1 MQVLT
6 ATYSPEDNKL
16 RIYSATRLDRELYDR
31 LARAGFKRAPK
42 QDCFVA
48 PMWTPEREDLAIELC
63 GELGDEDM
71 SLAQRA
77 EERAERFDGYRANR
91 TADAEHA
98 RAAVAAIADGIPLG
112 QPILVGHH
120 SERHA
125 RKDAERIEN
134 GMRRAVQMWDT
145 ADYWK
150 RRAQGALLHAS
161 YRERP
166 DVRHRR
172 IKTLEAD
179 QRRNMRD
186 VQEAEQFMTRWQAD
200 GLTIEQAVQIAN
212 CDHVTIRQNG
222 ESYGTSVYTLLTQGT
237 FTAEQ
242 AAQACIRCHERVI
255 RRARRWLQHI
265 EHRLTYERAMLDES
279 GGVVSDRFDIQPG
292 GRVLAGREWL
302 VVLRVNRA
310 NGRINSVTTNA
321 PASVHWRKN
330 WRYGVEEVIDYR
342 APEAEDAA
350 KVKAANKLPPL
361 VNHPGEGFIEMTADE
376 WKRRPNDYKGT
387 RRAAATAEHGA
398 YRFRT
403 SFVPGG
409 TYRTAQVFITDA
421 KRIDPPATVPDA
433 QPAPSFE
440 RDIVTDTPAR
450 AAIATAAR
458 EPDPYRGMREQLRAG
473 VQVVSA
479 PQLFPTPA
487 PLAARMVEIA
497 GIESGHA
504 VLEPS
509 AGTGRILDA
518 LNQVHAADGLP
529 VTAIEIN
536 RHLADALT
544 ARFPQMRTIC
554 RDFLECGDELET
566 FDRILMNPPFVQAQD
581 IEHIRHALKFLKPG
595 GQLVAICANG
605 PRQAQQ
611 LRPLAE
617 DSGGI
622 WEPLPADTF
631 SESGTGVHAVLLT
644 IER

>member
-1 MQVLT
+1 MQTLT

-16 RIYSATRLDRELYDR
+16 RIYSATRLDRELYGR

-63 GELGDEDM
+63 GEIGDEDT

-77 EERAERFDGYRANR
+77 EERAGRFDGYRANR

-98 RAAVAAIADGIPLG
+98 RAAVSAIADGIPLG

-120 SERHA
+120 SERRA

-150 RRAQGALLHAS
+150 RRAQGALLHVS

-186 VQEAEQFMTRWQAD
+186 VQEAGQFMTRWQAD
-200 GLTIEQAVQIAN
+200 ELTIEQAVQIAN
-212 CDHVTIRQNG
+212 YDHVTIRQNG
-222 ESYGTSVYTLLTQGT
+222 ESVGTSVYTLLTKGT
-237 FTAEQ
+237 LTAEQ

-265 EHRLTYERAMLDES
+265 EHRLTYERAMLDEA

-321 PASVHWRKN
+321 PASVHWRKT
-330 WRYGVEEVIDYR
+330 WRYGIEEVTDYR
-342 APEAEDAA
+342 APEADDTA

-361 VNHPGEGFIEMTADE
+361 VNYPGEGFIEMTADE
-376 WKRRPNDYKGT
+376 WKRKPNDYKGT
-387 RRAAATAEHGA
+387 RRAAETAEHGA
-398 YRFRT
+398 YRYRT
-403 SFVPGG
+403 SFVPVGS
-409 TYRTAQVFITDA
+409 YRTAQVFITDA
-421 KRIDPPATVPDA
+421 KRVDPPAAVTDA
-433 QPAPSFE
+433 PVAPAFE

-450 AAIATAAR
+450 APAAPAAR
-458 EPDPYRGMREQLRAG
+458 EPDPYQGMREQLLAG

-487 PLAARMVEIA
+487 PLAARMVNLA
-497 GIESGHA
+497 GITSCHA

-518 LNQVHAADGLP
+518 LHAACAADRPP
-529 VTAIEIN
+529 VTAVEIN
-536 RHLADALT
+536 HTLTATLT
-544 ARFPQMRTIC
+544 ARFPEVHTVC
-554 RDFLECGDELET
+554 RDFLECGDELGA

-581 IEHIRHALKFLKPG
+581 IDHIRHALRFLKPG
-595 GQLVAICANG
+595 GLLVAICANG
-605 PRQAQQ
+605 PRQAEQ

-622 WEPLPADTF
+622 WEPLPAGTF
-631 SESGTGVHAVLLT
+631 SESGTDVHAALLT